1 MLRLCL
7 HQLSSGVSESF
18 CERGLSSVKEGGHP
32 CSFSDLE
39 SLSVLLREGG
49 KTRRRGGE
57 GNVYVLAHAGTACD
71 SIRAS
76 FSLDFDRVRFC
87 DPFALRLHPLML
99 LPLELSLFF
108 GVSHCFEPLLMLVFL
123 SAE

>member
-1 MLRLCL
+1 MCI
-7 HQLSSGVSESF
+7 
-18 CERGLSSVKEGGHP
+18 
-32 CSFSDLE
+32 
-39 SLSVLLREGG
+39 
-49 KTRRRGGE
+49 
-57 GNVYVLAHAGTACD
+57 LAHAGTACD

-108 GVSHCFEPLLMLVFL
+108 GVSHCLEALLTLIFV